1 MMSEIVEV
9 VSTFPSKEDAER
21 MAQLLVEESLAAC
34 VQIQGPIESIYR
46 WKGKV
51 EKDKEWLLTAKTKR
65 TLYKEV
71 ESLIKENHPYEVPQI
86 LALPVVDG
94 FKGYLT
100 WLKGEV
106 R

>member
-1 MMSEIVEV
+1 MSEIVEV

>member
-1 MMSEIVEV
+1 MSEIVEV
-9 VSTFPSKEDAER
+9 VSTFPSKKDAER
-21 MAQLLVEESLAAC
+21 VAQLLVEESLAAC

-94 FKGYLT
+94 FEGYLT